1 VSELEKSF
9 LNARRF
15 ALRIVLVQMGL
26 ALLAGLI
33 CFLLGGSRAGISALT
48 GGAIGALASFYM
60 VVSMFRHGPKTE
72 PAKVLRS
79 IYQGE
84 FFKLVL
90 TAGLFVLAIRFL
102 EVSFGP
108 MIGGFAATFI
118 VYWAALV
125 LRLGTPSNVDMSEG

>member
-1 VSELEKSF
+1 VNELEESF

-15 ALRIVLVQMGL
+15 ALCIVLVQIGL

-33 CFLLGGSRAGISALT
+33 CFLLEGTGAGISALT

-84 FFKLVL
+84 FFKLAL
-90 TAGLFVLAIRFL
+90 TAGLFALAIRFL

-108 MIGGFAATFI
+108 MIGGFAATFV
-118 VYWAALV
+118 VYWVALG
-125 LRLGTPSNVDMSEG
+125 LGLPSNAAVSED